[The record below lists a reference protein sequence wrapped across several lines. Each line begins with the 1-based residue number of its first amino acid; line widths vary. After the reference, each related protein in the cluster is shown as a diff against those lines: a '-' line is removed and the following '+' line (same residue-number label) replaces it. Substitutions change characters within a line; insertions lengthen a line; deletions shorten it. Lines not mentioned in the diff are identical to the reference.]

1 MSRMQLK
8 HSKSREGVLMTDN
21 GQAAKNLQ
29 QEGRKVGLPE
39 PPSMLAVPQRLTGIS
54 NLE

>member
-8 HSKSREGVLMTDN
+8 HSKNREGVLMTDN